1 MRKTIFAAMLL
12 AGATMMTATAQE
24 KDRTPQPYNFVTLQG
39 GGQVTFTNNAFDKLA
54 TSIGAF
60 SVGRFWTPAV
70 GTRLSVQ
77 GYNNKAGYKISG
89 ADHTFDFKYVTSD
102 LDVMFNL
109 SNIFAPSK
117 VHPVNVYLLG
127 GMGLSYAWDNDG
139 QKDLL
144 KKGGITESMAWN
156 DDRLVHNFR
165 MGLQLEANIARHWGI
180 NLEVAANNL
189 HDRFNSKTNG
199 NGDWQLTGMLGVTFK
214 FGLPKAQSAPKEPV
228 HEPVGLPEEQE
239 EKPVVDNTP
248 APLPA
253 PVVTQEKI
261 KRVEVFFDINSATI
275 KASEERKVSEL
286 AAWMKRRPQAKVSL
300 TAYADAGT
308 GTPEINRAISE
319 KRVKAV
325 AKLLKE
331 RHGIDVARIQT
342 DFKGDT
348 VQPFTNNDMNRV
360 TIGVAEVE

>member
-1 MRKTIFAAMLL
+1 M
-12 AGATMMTATAQE
+12 
-24 KDRTPQPYNFVTLQG
+24 
-39 GGQVTFTNNAFDKLA
+39 
-54 TSIGAF
+54 
-60 SVGRFWTPAV
+60 
-70 GTRLSVQ
+70 
-77 GYNNKAGYKISG
+77 
-89 ADHTFDFKYVTSD
+89 
-102 LDVMFNL
+102 
-109 SNIFAPSK
+109 
-117 VHPVNVYLLG
+117 
-127 GMGLSYAWDNDG
+127 
-139 QKDLL
+139 
-144 KKGGITESMAWN
+144 
-156 DDRLVHNFR
+156 
-165 MGLQLEANIARHWGI
+165 
-180 NLEVAANNL
+180 AANNL

-248 APLPA
+248 APVPT
-253 PVVTQEKI
+253 PVLTQEKT

-308 GTPEINRAISE
+308 GTPEINRAVSE

>member
-1 MRKTIFAAMLL
+1 MP
-12 AGATMMTATAQE
+12 ATAQ
-24 KDRTPQPYNFVTLQG
+24 KNDRTPQPYTFVTVQG

-54 TSIGAF
+54 TPIGAF

-77 GYNNKAGYKISG
+77 GYKNKAGYKIEG
-89 ADHTFDFKYVTSD
+89 ADRTFDFKYVTSD

-109 SNIFAPSK
+109 SNIFAPKK
-117 VHPVNVYLLG
+117 VHPLNVYLLG
-127 GMGLSYAWDNDG
+127 GVGLSYAWDNDG
-139 QKDLL
+139 QQALL
-144 KKGGITESMAWN
+144 NEGHITESMAWK

-165 MGLQLEANIARHWGI
+165 VGMQLEANIARHWGI

-214 FGLPKAQSAPKEPV
+214 FGMPKVQSAPKAPVSEPAT
-228 HEPVGLPEEQE
+228 LPLTNEER
-239 EKPVVDNTP
+239 PVVDNTP
-248 APLPA
+248 APVPAPA
-253 PVVTQEKI
+253 PVVADEKS
-261 KRVEVFFDINSATI
+261 KRIEVFFDINSASI
-275 KASEERKVSEL
+275 KGTEERKVSEL
-286 AAWMKRRPQAKVSL
+286 AAWMKRHPNAKVSL

-308 GTPEINRAISE
+308 GTAAINRAISE
-319 KRVKAV
+319 KRVNAV

-331 RHGIDVARIQT
+331 RHGISVSRIQT

-348 VQPFTNNDMNRV
+348 VQPFKENDLNRV
-360 TIGVAEVE
+360 TIGVAE

>member
-1 MRKTIFAAMLL
+1 MLL
-12 AGATMMTATAQE
+12 DGATMMTATAQE
-24 KDRTPQPYNFVTLQG
+24 KNRTPQPYNFVTLQG

-144 KKGGITESMAWN
+144 KKGGIP
-156 DDRLVHNFR
+156 R
-165 MGLQLEANIARHWGI
+165 
-180 NLEVAANNL
+180 
-189 HDRFNSKTNG
+189 
-199 NGDWQLTGMLGVTFK
+199 
-214 FGLPKAQSAPKEPV
+214 
-228 HEPVGLPEEQE
+228 
-239 EKPVVDNTP
+239 
-248 APLPA
+248 
-253 PVVTQEKI
+253 
-261 KRVEVFFDINSATI
+261 
-275 KASEERKVSEL
+275 
-286 AAWMKRRPQAKVSL
+286 
-300 TAYADAGT
+300 ADALLFSF
-308 GTPEINRAISE
+308 IIS
-319 KRVKAV
+319 V
-325 AKLLKE
+325 
-331 RHGIDVARIQT
+331 I
-342 DFKGDT
+342 
-348 VQPFTNNDMNRV
+348 P
-360 TIGVAEVE
+360 

>member
-1 MRKTIFAAMLL
+1 
-12 AGATMMTATAQE
+12 
-24 KDRTPQPYNFVTLQG
+24 
-39 GGQVTFTNNAFDKLA
+39 
-54 TSIGAF
+54 
-60 SVGRFWTPAV
+60 
-70 GTRLSVQ
+70 
-77 GYNNKAGYKISG
+77 
-89 ADHTFDFKYVTSD
+89 
-102 LDVMFNL
+102 MFNL

-253 PVVTQEKI
+253 PVVTQEKT

-308 GTPEINRAISE
+308 GTPEINRAVSE